1 MEIRL
6 CGTFIAVVYLTPFF
20 RLAVLSPNG
29 ATPDPAE
36 EFMRRKKLFAS
47 MMAACFAPAWFA
59 GTALTEKTL
68 NFFNLYSKQH

>member
-1 MEIRL
+1 MRYIYCYFVL
-6 CGTFIAVVYLTPFF
+6 NPIF

-36 EFMRRKKLFAS
+36 EFMRRKKLFVS
-47 MMAACFAPAWFA
+47 MMATCFALARFA

-68 NFFNLYSKQH
+68 NFFNLLSKQ